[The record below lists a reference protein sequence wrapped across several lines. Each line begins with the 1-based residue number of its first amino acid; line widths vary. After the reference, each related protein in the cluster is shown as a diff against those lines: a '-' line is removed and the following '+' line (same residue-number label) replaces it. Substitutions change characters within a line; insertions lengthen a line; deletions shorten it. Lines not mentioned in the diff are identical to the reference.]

1 VLLQGSLDPLLFS
14 DGGSLS
20 LTLWLG
26 RSEPSLDSDRLSLG
40 RSELSSPLSLGRF
53 EPEVDGSLSDGGW
66 LSLAEDARLGSP
78 LWLGRSLPAV
88 DVESLV
94 DRDTDVLRESD
105 SLLELDVEWLWES
118 DCERLTDPDWD
129 PMLYSDSLVDDGRE
143 KLGSLVESDCESL
156 PDLDVDI
163 LLDWLSD

>member
-1 VLLQGSLDPLLFS
+1 MLLQGSLDPLLFS

-53 EPEVDGSLSDGGW
+53 DPEVDGSLSDGGW
-66 LSLAEDARLGSP
+66 LPLPEDPRLGSS
-78 LWLGRSLPAV
+78 LWLGRSLPDV

-94 DRDTDVLRESD
+94 DREADSLCESD
-105 SLLELDVEWLWES
+105 WLTEADNESLV
-118 DCERLTDPDWD
+118 DPDWERLCEVESD
-129 PMLYSDSLVDDGRE
+129 PMIEPDSLVDGRE
-143 KLGSLVESDCESL
+143 
-156 PDLDVDI
+156 
-163 LLDWLSD
+163 